1 LIHRKPIL
9 LYDIR
14 TVQIILQIPAVENLV
29 PELRQVPN
37 LYEYWML
44 IAFFVMLSIIAYMR
58 VAYTR
63 RLYRLF
69 SSLLRIQILRQV
81 MREELVFSHRVSV
94 LLFVNFALVIG
105 MILFGASKFYGWS
118 VWDLAGWEL
127 YVVLSTTVAGGYLL
141 KLIFGS
147 LLRKILGDPGLI
159 KEYLFEVFLVNKAIG
174 VVLLPF
180 AIAISFVNVGNL
192 NLLFIIVGILFVLF
206 TLFRLFQGLVMSL
219 SYPISRV
226 YIILYLCTLEILP
239 FMIVW
244 KIFQTHIV

>member
-1 LIHRKPIL
+1 M
-9 LYDIR
+9 
-14 TVQIILQIPAVENLV
+14 QIILQIQSVENLL

-69 SSLLRIQILRQV
+69 SSLIRIQILRQV

-94 LLFVNFALVIG
+94 LLFINFALVIG
-105 MILFGASKFYGWS
+105 MILFGATKFYGWT
-118 VWDLAGWEL
+118 VWSLAGWEL
-127 YVVLSTTVAGGYLL
+127 YIALSAIVAGSYLL
-141 KLIFGS
+141 KLILS
-147 LLRKILGDPGLI
+147 ALLRKILRDPGLI

-174 VVLLPF
+174 VVFLPF
-180 AIAISFVNVGNL
+180 AIAISFINVGNL
-192 NLLFIIVGILFVLF
+192 HVLFIIVGILFVLF
-206 TLFRLFQGLVMSL
+206 VLFRLFQGLAMSL
-219 SYPISRV
+219 SYPVSRV

-244 KIFQTHIV
+244 KIFQMHIV

>member
-1 LIHRKPIL
+1 MHIL
-9 LYDIR
+9 
-14 TVQIILQIPAVENLV
+14 LQIPSVENLV

-44 IAFFVMLSIIAYMR
+44 IAFFAMLTIIAYAR

-63 RLYRLF
+63 RLFRLF

-105 MILFGASKFYGWS
+105 MILFGAAKFYGWRI
-118 VWDLAGWEL
+118 WGLEGWEL
-127 YVVLSTTVAGGYLL
+127 YIVMVALVAATYLL
-141 KLIFGS
+141 KLILGS
-147 LLRKILGDPGLI
+147 LLRKILHDPGLI

-174 VVLLPF
+174 VVFLPF
-180 AIAISFVNVGNL
+180 AIAISFINVGSI

-206 TLFRLFQGLVMSL
+206 MLFRIFQGLAMSL
-219 SYPISRV
+219 NYPVSRV

-239 FMIVW
+239 FMVVW
-244 KIFQTHIV
+244 KFFQMHIV